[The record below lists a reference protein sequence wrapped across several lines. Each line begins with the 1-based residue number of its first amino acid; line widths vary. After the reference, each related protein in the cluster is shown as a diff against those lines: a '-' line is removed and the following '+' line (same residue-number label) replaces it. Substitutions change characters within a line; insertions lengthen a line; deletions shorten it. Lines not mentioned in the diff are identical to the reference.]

1 VTTPAK
7 GRRRLLLVPGDKRRS
22 VSDVIAW
29 LEWAGEDDVRAIA
42 VTLARGHY
50 LRAVSACDRRVL
62 DSLTTIRC
70 DEAASLAAWAARWP
84 FALPE
89 WAMAWA
95 RESIRLVGGR
105 YWCPPNEDTA
115 GALVETPAPAKHAR
129 SAHAIANAAP
139 LVHPEAFAW
148 LARYQLGGDRGRY
161 LRIAQAAGSTAANVR
176 RDCMKLARLIDLPL
190 RPTRP
195 GQPRK
200 KIRPRP
206 N

>member
-29 LEWAGEDDVRAIA
+29 LEWAGENNVHGSA
-42 VTLARGHY
+42 VELARGHY
-50 LRAVSACDRRVL
+50 LHALSACDRRVL
-62 DSLTTIRC
+62 ASLTRIGPDDT
-70 DEAASLAAWAARWP
+70 AALDAWAARWP

-89 WAMAWA
+89 WAVTWA
-95 RESIRLVGGR
+95 RESIRLAGGR
-105 YWCPPNEDTA
+105 YWCAPNDDRA
-115 GALVETPAPAKHAR
+115 GALVETPTPVKRPRAAR
-129 SAHAIANAAP
+129 AIADLAP
-139 LVHPEAFAW
+139 LVHSEAFAW
-148 LARYQLGGDRGRY
+148 LARYQLGGERGSY
-161 LRIAQAAGSTAANVR
+161 TRIARGAGSTPGNVR
-176 RDCMKLARLIDLPL
+176 RDCGKLARLIDLPL

-195 GQPRK
+195 GQPRR